1 MAEPGSKP
9 TPVDTLDP
17 GSQVMAS
24 RRSLVAIV
32 AFALFVVACTGTG
45 TAVDPTAPPDVFAST
60 PTIGEFSPATTAGPV
75 PTRPPEIERTEILPV
90 DPRSLEPQAGY
101 DPIPM
106 GDWMW
111 GQHSPA
117 GGYLAA
123 LVGTT
128 RGTSEVRLVD
138 LAKWQVAGSWAQS
151 PESGLLV
158 TDDGTVYLAGS
169 GQFQRLRLG
178 DTVPEEVARLP
189 SGFQPWMISPLFDG
203 VFAIFGTKFQP
214 GEIASI
220 VAIDVTTGVMNEI
233 DLPDTR
239 VGPLNT
245 DSLEPGDPYITPFP
259 VWDTA
264 GNRALVLHG
273 DEDVV
278 TEVDLSTGVVTR
290 RDLDLGDLAADPA
303 SALQKS
309 GSISP
314 DGGILYVSMQRV
326 TSVAQSADSQTIISE
341 SAGVIAVDTAT
352 WQVRSQ
358 TVEPIGQVTVSPRG
372 DRILGWGVSVERND
386 DGEAESTGLFVLDA
400 PSLTVLSRHHPNE
413 RQRWY
418 MPFSFNDGGDIGYA
432 TSWQSQADI
441 EAIDLTSGEIIAS
454 IEGGETLSMFGSI
467 GVLHADA
474 GTFTP

>member
-1 MAEPGSKP
+1 
-9 TPVDTLDP
+9 
-17 GSQVMAS
+17 MAS
-24 RRSLVAIV
+24 RRSLLAIV
-32 AFALFVVACTGTG
+32 ACVLLVAACTTTG
-45 TAVDPTAPPDVFAST
+45 TAVDPMTSPDVFAST
-60 PTIGEFSPATTAGPV
+60 PTIGELPATTAGPV
-75 PTRPPEIERTEILPV
+75 PTRTPEIERTEILPV
-90 DPRSLEPQAGY
+90 DPLTLQPRPGY

-111 GQHSPA
+111 GRPSPA

-123 LVGTT
+123 LVESS

-138 LAKWQVAGSWAQS
+138 LAKWRVEGSWAQS

-178 DTVPEEVARLP
+178 DSIPEEVARLP
-189 SGFQPWMISPLFDG
+189 SGFQPQTISPIFDG
-203 VFAIFGTKFQP
+203 AFAIFGTRFQA
-214 GEIASI
+214 EESASI
-220 VAIDVTTGVMNEI
+220 VAIDVTTGAMDEI
-233 DLPDTR
+233 DLPETR
-239 VGPLNT
+239 VGPRNP
-245 DSLEPGDPYITPFP
+245 DSLEPGDPYISPFP

-264 GNRALVLHG
+264 RNRALVLHG

-278 TEVDLSTGVVTR
+278 TEVELSRGTVTR
-290 RDLDLGDLAADPA
+290 HQLDFGDLAADPA
-303 SALQKS
+303 RRFQTS

-314 DGGILYVSMQRV
+314 DGSILYISGQKV
-326 TSVAQSADSQTIISE
+326 TTVAEGVGSSITSE
-341 SAGVIAVDTAT
+341 SAGVIAVDTAN

-358 TVEPIGQVTVSPRG
+358 TVEPIGHVMVSPRG
-372 DRILGWGVSVERND
+372 DRILGWGVSMVEGD
-386 DGEAESTGLFVLDA
+386 IDGEPESTGLFVLDA

-418 MPFSFNDGGDIGYA
+418 MPFSFSVGGDIGYA
-432 TSWQSQADI
+432 TSFQSQAAI
-441 EAIDLTSGEIIAS
+441 EAVDLTSGEIVAS
-454 IEGGETLSMFGSI
+454 IEGDNLNMFGSI

>member
-1 MAEPGSKP
+1 
-9 TPVDTLDP
+9 
-17 GSQVMAS
+17 MAS
-24 RRSLVAIV
+24 RPSSVAIV
-32 AFALFVVACTGTG
+32 ACALFVGACTGTG
-45 TAVDPTAPPDVFAST
+45 TRVDPTAPPDVFAST
-60 PTIGEFSPATTAGPV
+60 PTIGEFSPATTSGPV
-75 PTRPPEIERTEILPV
+75 PTRPPEIERTEIMPV
-90 DPRSLEPQAGY
+90 DPSTLEPRAGY

-106 GDWMW
+106 GDWMT
-111 GQHSPA
+111 GQPSPA

-138 LAKWQVAGSWAQS
+138 LANWQVVGSWAQS

-169 GQFQRLRLG
+169 GQFQRLRPG

-189 SGFQPWMISPLFDG
+189 SGFQPWVSSPIFEDVL
-203 VFAIFGTKFQP
+203 AIFGTRFQP
-214 GEIASI
+214 EESASI
-220 VAIDVTTGVMNEI
+220 VAIDVPTGVMNEI
-233 DLPDTR
+233 GLPDTR
-239 VGPLNT
+239 VGALNT
-245 DSLEPGDPYITPFP
+245 DSLEPGDPYISPSP

-264 GNRALVLHG
+264 GNRVLVLHG

-290 RDLDLGDLAADPA
+290 HGFDLGDLTADPA
-303 SALQKS
+303 RRFQTS

-314 DGGILYVSMQRV
+314 DGSILYVSGQEV
-326 TSVAQSADSQTIISE
+326 TTVAQSADSQTITSE
-341 SAGVIAVDTAT
+341 SVGVIAVDTAT

-386 DGEAESTGLFVLDA
+386 DGEAERIIEGEAESTGLFVLDA
-400 PSLTVLSRHHPNE
+400 PGLTVLSRHHPNE

-418 MPFSFNDGGDIGYA
+418 TSFSFSDGGDIGYA
-432 TSWQSQADI
+432 TSFQSQARV

-454 IEGGETLSMFGSI
+454 IEGGDYLNMFGSI

-474 GTFTP
+474 GRFTP

>member
-1 MAEPGSKP
+1 
-9 TPVDTLDP
+9 
-17 GSQVMAS
+17 MAS
-24 RRSLVAIV
+24 RRSLVVFV
-32 AFALFVVACTGTG
+32 ACVLLVVACTGTG
-45 TAVDPTAPPDVFAST
+45 TAEDPVAPPDVFAPT
-60 PTIGEFSPATTAGPV
+60 PTIGELSPATTAGPV

-90 DPRSLEPQAGY
+90 DPLTLQPRPGY

-111 GQHSPA
+111 GQPSPD

-123 LVGTT
+123 LVGSTG
-128 RGTSEVRLVD
+128 GTSEVRLVD
-138 LAKWQVAGSWAQS
+138 LADWQVEGRWAQS

-169 GQFQRLRLG
+169 GQFQRLSLG
-178 DTVPEEVARLP
+178 ESLPEEVARLP
-189 SGFQPWMISPLFDG
+189 SGFQPRMISPMFDEA
-203 VFAIFGTKFQP
+203 FAIFGTRFQS
-214 GEIASI
+214 EESVSI

-233 DLPDTR
+233 ELPDAR

-245 DSLEPGDPYITPFP
+245 DSLEPGDPYISPFP

-278 TEVDLSTGVVTR
+278 SEIDLSTGVVTR
-290 RDLDLGDLAADPA
+290 QDLGVGDLTTDPA
-303 SALQKS
+303 QLFQRSA
-309 GSISP
+309 SISP
-314 DGGILYVSMQRV
+314 DGSILYVSGQKV
-326 TSVAQSADSQTIISE
+326 TTVAESADSPITSE

-372 DRILGWGVSVERND
+372 DRILGWGVSTVEGEI

-418 MPFSFNDGGDIGYA
+418 TSFSFNDEGDIGYA
-432 TSWQSQADI
+432 TSFQSRAGI
-441 EAIDLTSGEIIAS
+441 EAIDLISGDIVTSL
-454 IEGGETLSMFGSI
+454 EGGDNLYMIGSI

-474 GTFTP
+474 GTLTP

>member
-1 MAEPGSKP
+1 
-9 TPVDTLDP
+9 
-17 GSQVMAS
+17 
-24 RRSLVAIV
+24 LVVIV
-32 AFALFVVACTGTG
+32 ACALLVVACTTTG
-45 TAVDPTAPPDVFAST
+45 TAVDPIAPPDVFAST
-60 PTIGEFSPATTAGPV
+60 PTIGKFSPATTARPV

-90 DPRSLEPQAGY
+90 DRLTLQPRPGY

-111 GQHSPA
+111 GQPSPD

-123 LVGTT
+123 LVGST

-138 LAKWQVAGSWAQS
+138 LANWQVEGLWAQS

-189 SGFQPWMISPLFDG
+189 SGFQPWLIGPLFDG
-203 VFAIFGTKFQP
+203 AFAIFGTRFQS
-214 GEIASI
+214 GESAS
-220 VAIDVTTGVMNEI
+220 VVSIDVTSGMMNEI
-233 DLPDTR
+233 ELPDIR
-239 VGPLNT
+239 VGSLHP
-245 DSLEPGDPYITPFP
+245 DSLEAGDPYISPFP

-273 DEDVV
+273 DEDVLS
-278 TEVDLSTGVVTR
+278 EIDLSTGAVTR
-290 RDLDLGDLAADPA
+290 HELDVGDRAADPA
-303 SALQKS
+303 PTFQKS
-309 GSISP
+309 ASISP
-314 DGGILYVSMQRV
+314 DGSILYVSGQKV
-326 TSVAQSADSQTIISE
+326 TTVADGVDSPITSE
-341 SAGVIAVDTAT
+341 SVGVIAVDTAT

-358 TVEPIGQVTVSPRG
+358 TAEPIGQVAVSPRG
-372 DRILGWGVSVERND
+372 DRILGWGVSTVEGD
-386 DGEAESTGLFVLDA
+386 IAGEAESTGLFVLDA

-418 MPFSFNDGGDIGYA
+418 LPFSFNDGGDIGYA
-432 TSWQSQADI
+432 TSYQSQAGI
-441 EAIDLTSGEIIAS
+441 EAIDLTSGEVIAS
-454 IEGGETLSMFGSI
+454 IEGGDTLTMFGSI

-474 GTFTP
+474 GAFTP